1 MAEYSFKLLK
11 GTDRTLIFAFFEKNE
26 NGEKT
31 VYDLTGYQG
40 AMQIRT
46 AYSSQKA
53 VDTFTTSN
61 GKMTI
66 DAKEGR
72 VSIIFDHTSTEAY
85 PVGSLVYD
93 IELTNSEGERTRPI
107 QGKIKVLAEVTKIAP
122 TDSD

>member
-11 GTDRTLIFAFFEKNE
+11 GTDRTLIFAFYEKDAD
-26 NGEKT
+26 GEKT

-53 VDTFTTSN
+53 VDSFTSAN
-61 GKMTI
+61 GKLTI
-66 DAKEGR
+66 DEKAGR
-72 VSIIFDHTSTEAY
+72 ISIVFDHTATESY

-122 TDSD
+122 TDTD